1 VEGRARI
8 PGKHGSRAAEYSAVT
23 VLVDDRPGELA
34 RLFADIAAAG
44 VNLEELRL
52 DHSPGRALA
61 LAEVSVLPAARTTLV
76 EQLGAHGWAVH
87 EG

>member
-1 VEGRARI
+1 
-8 PGKHGSRAAEYSAVT
+8 SVT

-52 DHSPGRALA
+52 DHSPARALG
-61 LAEVSVLPAARTTLV
+61 LAEVFVLPAARTTLV
-76 EQLGAHGWAVH
+76 EQLGALGWSVH